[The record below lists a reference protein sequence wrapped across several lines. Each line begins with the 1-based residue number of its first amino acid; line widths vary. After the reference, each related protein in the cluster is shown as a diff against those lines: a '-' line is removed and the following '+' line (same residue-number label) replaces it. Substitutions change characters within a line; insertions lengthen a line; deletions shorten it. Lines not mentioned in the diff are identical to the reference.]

1 MNELC
6 GDAVFVFTLLVRGC
20 ARCCSLLS
28 LPSTFIA
35 LPTMESRPG
44 FVPTH
49 LPFSF
54 LCFPFAWLRRV
65 WCPPWVDRVPCVCVC
80 THTHTHTR
88 VPWAEFPMPCV
99 TPPFSEVPSSVWL
112 SRDHRPRSGGTPSPA
127 PVRALSRP
135 IGESSARVLTSARIS
150 DGWSVLS
157 SRQAQR

>member
-49 LPFSF
+49 LPFS
-54 LCFPFAWLRRV
+54 CFPFAWLRRV
-65 WCPPWVDRVPCVCVC
+65 WCPPWVDRVP
-80 THTHTHTR
+80 R
-88 VPWAEFPMPCV
+88 AEFPMPRVGRRSRNSRARFGCHV
-99 TPPFSEVPSSVWL
+99 TIGL
-112 SRDHRPRSGGTPSPA
+112 GLGALHRLLQL
-127 PVRALSRP
+127 ALSRTP
-135 IGESSARVLTSARIS
+135 LGSRVLVSSRALASQMECSQR
-150 DGWSVLS
+150 SVHKVYSQLS
-157 SRQAQR
+157 SSPALR

>member
-6 GDAVFVFTLLVRGC
+6 GDAVFVFTLPVRGC

-65 WCPPWVDRVPCVCVC
+65 WCPPWVDRVP
-80 THTHTHTR
+80 
-88 VPWAEFPMPCV
+88 WAEFPMPCV
-99 TPPFSEVPSSVWL
+99 TPPFSEAPSSVWL

-127 PVRALSRP
+127 PVRALSHP

-150 DGWSVLS
+150 DGVFSALDKPSAKVVVTRVYS
-157 SRQAQR
+157 IQPNYS